1 MHTTTTRAQAAPAL
15 RSAAPAALQRLRQF
29 LRTPKGSLL
38 AIFLGLFGLGATAV
52 GWPLAVPHMLAAVL
66 GASVTDVA
74 IYLLVGLLAGNGA
87 IESLQPFVGM
97 LIAQGNVGIGNPLLS
112 VADPALFPFWISQGE
127 WARANLPVIK
137 RWITALNEAKAFMEQ
152 NPSEAR
158 AILAKYTKLPPA
170 VAQKI
175 PFPNFEFSIQPEQ
188 LDVWVRTLRDLGQLS
203 VAVDSNKL
211 VVTPK

>member
-87 IESLQPFVGM
+87 LAVRR
-97 LIAQGNVGIGNPLLS
+97 
-112 VADPALFPFWISQGE
+112 W
-127 WARANLPVIK
+127 LPVI
-137 RWITALNEAKAFMEQ
+137 
-152 NPSEAR
+152 AR
-158 AILAKYTKLPPA
+158 AISAVGAPTAPDRLPAWPRSTA
-170 VAQKI
+170 VH
-175 PFPNFEFSIQPEQ
+175 
-188 LDVWVRTLRDLGQLS
+188 RR
-203 VAVDSNKL
+203 
-211 VVTPK
+211 